1 MDANKNNLSREELIE
16 KEKAVV
22 DRICHDDKY
31 AYYFFHEKCRPLFSK
46 ILWKIFGNN
55 SDYDELVNELFLLL
69 KKPNKDGEVWHAL
82 KTYDYRTTLFDWIKT
97 VAVRHFYDSSK
108 QTFDIPIHIVDT
120 AIIEK
125 IIGEMGKADY
135 RKYMWFKYVERLEDK
150 QVAVKLEIDGRQLK
164 SLSKKAAKHFKII
177 AEHKFPEYYDCLF
190 AKADKSDVDIEAI
203 SNKLTDNTNNAN
215 DRAKIDI
222 SLYLEA
228 MPNERYR
235 HVIHSLF
242 IKDMEPEELAVEM
255 NIRVTNIYN
264 IKKRAL
270 DQLRDLA
277 IYYNEIKSLEKHINL
292 ISDDIKREVLTSL
305 FLERA
310 SYEVVCSKMN
320 ISETELKKLKK
331 DAMKELRNIIFKT
344 K

>member
-46 ILWKIFGNN
+46 ILWTIFGNN
-55 SDYDELVNELFLLL
+55 TSY
-69 KKPNKDGEVWHAL
+69 
-82 KTYDYRTTLFDWIKT
+82 
-97 VAVRHFYDSSK
+97 
-108 QTFDIPIHIVDT
+108 
-120 AIIEK
+120 
-125 IIGEMGKADY
+125 
-135 RKYMWFKYVERLEDK
+135 
-150 QVAVKLEIDGRQLK
+150 
-164 SLSKKAAKHFKII
+164 
-177 AEHKFPEYYDCLF
+177 
-190 AKADKSDVDIEAI
+190 
-203 SNKLTDNTNNAN
+203 AN
-215 DRAKIDI
+215 GRAKIDI

-255 NIRVTNIYN
+255 DIRVTNIYN

-305 FLERA
+305 FIERA
-310 SYEVVCSKMN
+310 SYDVVCSKMN